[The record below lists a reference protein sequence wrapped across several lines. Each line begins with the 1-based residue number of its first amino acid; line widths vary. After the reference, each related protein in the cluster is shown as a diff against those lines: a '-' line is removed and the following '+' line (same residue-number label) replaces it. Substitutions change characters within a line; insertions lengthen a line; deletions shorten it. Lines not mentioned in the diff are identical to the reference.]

1 MRWTASLMTVA
12 LVLSGCAITR
22 VPPPAPVTAPA
33 AFKEDALWRHATPNA
48 LPVDEH
54 WWTLFQDPVL
64 DAYEA
69 QLVVGNE
76 NLRSV
81 AAQVASARAA
91 LTASG
96 AALLPTVS
104 AGLSATRGQ
113 NATTSSVTT
122 AAQPPSNT
130 VSLSTSV
137 SWELDLWGRL
147 SQARDQAR
155 ATLQASTD
163 DLAAARLSAQATL
176 AQTYFA
182 LRTAELQQAL
192 LGRTVQAYQR
202 SLDLTTAR
210 YQQGVAAR
218 SDVLQARVQLQSAHA
233 QEADLQAQ
241 RAQLEHAL
249 AVLLGQPPH
258 AVTVAPTATLPEAP
272 TVPPLLPSQ
281 LLERRPDIA
290 AARQRVI
297 AAYAQIGVADAAFFP
312 SLTLSASGG
321 WRAHGLA
328 DLTSAPHLF
337 WSLGPSLVQ
346 SLLDGGQRRLASD
359 QARASADQLTAT
371 YRQTVLTAL
380 QEVEDNLALAA
391 QLHREVA
398 WQADALA
405 AARETET
412 ITEAQYRAGTVS
424 YLNVVTAQATAL
436 NAENTLL
443 SLRNREL
450 VALDTLLKNLGGRW
464 AAAS

>member
-1 MRWTASLMTVA
+1 MKRLLLTCT
-12 LVLSGCAITR
+12 LVLCGCAVTR
-22 VPPPAPVTAPA
+22 VPPPAPVAAPA
-33 AFKEDALWRHATPNA
+33 AFKEDALWRRADVHAA
-48 LPVDEH
+48 PVDEH
-54 WWTLFQDPVL
+54 WWTMFHDPAL
-64 DAYEA
+64 DALEA
-69 QLVVGNE
+69 QLVVGNQ
-76 NLRSV
+76 NLQLV

-104 AGLSATRGQ
+104 VGLSASRGQ
-113 NATTSSVTT
+113 HAVTSSV
-122 AAQPPSNT
+122 ASAEQPPSNT

-137 SWELDLWGRL
+137 SWELDLWGKL
-147 SQARDQAR
+147 SMARDQAR

-192 LGRTVQAYQR
+192 LARTVEAYDR
-202 SLDLTTAR
+202 SLTLTTAR
-210 YQQGVAAR
+210 YQQGVAQR
-218 SDVLQARVQLQSAHA
+218 SDVLQARTQLQSARA
-233 QEADLQAQ
+233 QQAEAQAQ
-241 RAQLEHAL
+241 RAQAEHAL
-249 AVLLGQPPH
+249 AVLLGTPPSAL
-258 AVTVAPTATLPEAP
+258 AVPTTAALPDAPML
-272 TVPPLLPSQ
+272 PPLLPGT

-290 AARQRVI
+290 AARQRVV

-337 WSLGPSLVQ
+337 WSLGPGLVE

-380 QEVEDNLALAA
+380 QEVEDNLALAD
-391 QLHREVA
+391 QLHREVQ

-405 AARETET
+405 AARETVT
-412 ITEAQYRAGTVS
+412 LTEAQYRAGTVS

-436 NAENTLL
+436 AAESTLL
-443 SLRNREL
+443 TLRNREL

-464 AAAS
+464 EKVS